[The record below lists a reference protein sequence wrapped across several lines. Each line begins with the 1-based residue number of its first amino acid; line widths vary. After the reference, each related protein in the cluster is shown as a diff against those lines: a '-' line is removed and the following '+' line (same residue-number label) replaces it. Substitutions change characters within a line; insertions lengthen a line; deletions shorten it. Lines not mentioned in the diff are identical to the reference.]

1 MLASENDHFEIV
13 KYLVEKEADVNAKDE
28 NNQTALILASNA
40 NNSAITLA
48 SNWYHSLNKKGHFEI
63 VKYLVDNGA
72 QVNAKDNYDRTAL
85 MFACE
90 NGHLEMVKFFV
101 EKVADVNE
109 KDVYGR
115 TPLIRAYIHGYS
127 DIVSYLAENGAE
139 INVNGIS
146 PWSFVRK

>member
-1 MLASENDHFEIV
+1 
-13 KYLVEKEADVNAKDE
+13 
-28 NNQTALILASNA
+28 
-40 NNSAITLA
+40 
-48 SNWYHSLNKKGHFEI
+48 
-63 VKYLVDNGA
+63 
-72 QVNAKDNYDRTAL
+72 

-101 EKVADVNE
+101 EKGADVNE